1 MTENKD
7 SLPIYIKKRPIEFD
21 PNHILI
27 YLDTLDKR
35 SVEAE
40 SEYDQAKDQ
49 VQEVFDY
56 VVSEKLNTLRP
67 NESVSVAQAKVKA
80 TNDDRYKKVKQELS
94 KRKKY
99 HLICKIEAKNGHS
112 YCESLKQKSINQL
125 AIDKLT
131 NWKPN

>member
-21 PNHILI
+21 PNHNLI

-56 VVSEKLNTLRP
+56 VVSEKQT

>member
-1 MTENKD
+1 MSEQD
-7 SLPIYIKKRPIEFD
+7 SLPMYIKKRPLDFD
-21 PNHILI
+21 PNHILA

-35 SVEAE
+35 SIDAE
-40 SEYDQAKDQ
+40 IEYDQAKDQ

-56 VVSEKLNTLRP
+56 VVSEKQT

-80 TNDDRYKKVKQELS
+80 TNDDRYKKVKEELS

-99 HLICKIEAKNGHS
+99 HLVCKIEAKNAHS
-112 YCESLKQKSINQL
+112 YCDALKQKSINQL

-131 NWKPN
+131 KN

>member
-1 MTENKD
+1 MTEQD
-7 SLPIYIKKRPIEFD
+7 SLPMYIKKRPLDFD
-21 PNHILI
+21 PNHILA

-35 SVEAE
+35 SIDAE
-40 SEYDQAKDQ
+40 IEYDQAKDQ

-56 VVSEKLNTLRP
+56 VVSEKQT

-99 HLICKIEAKNGHS
+99 HLVCKIEAKNAHS
-112 YCESLKQKSINQL
+112 YCDALKQKSINQL

-131 NWKPN
+131 KN

>member
-56 VVSEKLNTLRP
+56 VVSEKQT

-80 TNDDRYKKVKQELS
+80 TNDERYKKVKQELS
-94 KRKKY
+94 SRKKW
-99 HLICKIEAKNGHS
+99 HLVCKIEAKNAHS
-112 YCESLKQKSINQL
+112 YCDSLKQKSINEL
-125 AIDKLT
+125 DISKLT
-131 NWKPN
+131 KN

>member
-1 MTENKD
+1 MAEQD
-7 SLPIYIKKRPIEFD
+7 SLPMYIKKRPIDFD
-21 PNHILI
+21 PNHILA

-35 SVEAE
+35 SIDAE
-40 SEYDQAKDQ
+40 IAYDEAKDQ

-56 VVSEKLNTLRP
+56 VVSEKQT

-99 HLICKIEAKNGHS
+99 HLVFKIEAKNAHS
-112 YCESLKQKSINQL
+112 YCDALKQKSINQL

-131 NWKPN
+131 KN

>member
-1 MTENKD
+1 MAEQD
-7 SLPIYIKKRPIEFD
+7 SLPMYIKKRPLDFE
-21 PNHILI
+21 PSHILA

-35 SVEAE
+35 SIDAE
-40 SEYDQAKDQ
+40 IEYDQAKDQ

-56 VVSEKLNTLRP
+56 VVSEKQT

-80 TNDDRYKKVKQELS
+80 TNDDRYKKVKEELS

-99 HLICKIEAKNGHS
+99 HLVCKIEAKNAHS
-112 YCESLKQKSINQL
+112 YCDALKQKSINQL

-131 NWKPN
+131 KN

>member
-1 MTENKD
+1 MAEQD
-7 SLPIYIKKRPIEFD
+7 SLPMYIKKRPLDFD
-21 PNHILI
+21 PNHILA

-35 SVEAE
+35 SIDAE
-40 SEYDQAKDQ
+40 IEYDQAKDQ

-56 VVSEKLNTLRP
+56 VVSEKQT

-99 HLICKIEAKNGHS
+99 HLVCKIEAKNAHS
-112 YCESLKQKSINQL
+112 YCDALKQKSINQL

-131 NWKPN
+131 KN

>member
-1 MTENKD
+1 MAEQD
-7 SLPIYIKKRPIEFD
+7 SLPMYIKKRPLDFE
-21 PNHILI
+21 PSHILA

-35 SVEAE
+35 SIDAE
-40 SEYDQAKDQ
+40 IEYDQAKDQ

-56 VVSEKLNTLRP
+56 VVSEKQT

-80 TNDDRYKKVKQELS
+80 TNDDRYKKVKEELS

-99 HLICKIEAKNGHS
+99 HLVCKTEAKNAHS
-112 YCESLKQKSINQL
+112 YCDALKQKSINQL

-131 NWKPN
+131 KN